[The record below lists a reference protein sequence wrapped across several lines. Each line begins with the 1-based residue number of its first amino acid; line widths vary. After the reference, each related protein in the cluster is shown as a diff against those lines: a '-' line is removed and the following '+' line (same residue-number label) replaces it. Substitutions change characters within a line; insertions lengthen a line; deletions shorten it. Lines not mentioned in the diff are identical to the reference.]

1 MARAKISLIGGG
13 QIGGNL
19 ALLAAQKELGD
30 IVIFDIP
37 KAEGMVKG
45 KALDLMQL
53 KPHDGYDANISGT
66 SDWKDLTDS
75 DVFIITAGLP
85 RKPGMDREDLLEINL
100 GIMTDVAENIKEYS
114 PNAFVI
120 VVSNPLDAM
129 VYAFY
134 KVSQLK
140 KNMVVGM
147 AGALDSARFRAFI
160 AMEVGCSVQDVTCM
174 VLGGHGDTMVPITRF
189 GTVGGV
195 PIESLINPD
204 RLEEIVNRTRFA
216 GGEIVKLFGNG
227 SAFYAPAQSAIEM
240 AESYLR
246 DKKRIIP
253 CASLC
258 EGEFGINGYFIG
270 VPSVIGSGGVENILE
285 FSLTEEEK
293 FELKNTLEAVKK
305 TAKDF
310 INARKSDRI
319 GILVFAGES
328 FIQCPLTIDKE
339 VLLALMDDI
348 QVAEQSYDGTAI
360 GMAIANATNRLRNSD
375 AKSKVMIL
383 LSDGSNNAGELDP
396 LTSADL
402 ASNFDI
408 KIYTIGAGTN
418 QDVSFIPGR
427 GYIRNEIDEVTLK
440 SIANRTNGKYFRATN
455 VVGLEDVYK
464 TIDEL
469 ERTEIEI
476 KEFTRYKELFGW
488 LLIPAMIIGLG
499 GHTIDRTIFRK
510 QL

>member
-1 MARAKISLIGGG
+1 MARAKILLIGGG

-53 KPHDGYDANISGT
+53 KPHDGYDANIYGT
-66 SDWKDLTDS
+66 SNWKDLKDS

-100 GIMTDVAENIKEYS
+100 GIMTDVAENIKKYS

-134 KVSQLK
+134 KVYQLK

-147 AGALDSARFRAFI
+147 AGALDSSRFRAFI

-174 VLGGHGDTMVPITRF
+174 VLGGHGDTMVPITRV

-270 VPSVIGSGGVENILE
+270 VPSMIGKNGVEKILE
-285 FSLTEEEK
+285 FELRDNEK
-293 FELKNTLEAVKK
+293 SALDNTLKAVKK
-305 TAKDF
+305 T
-310 INARKSDRI
+310 
-319 GILVFAGES
+319 
-328 FIQCPLTIDKE
+328 
-339 VLLALMDDI
+339 VLETKL
-348 QVAEQSYDGTAI
+348 
-360 GMAIANATNRLRNSD
+360 
-375 AKSKVMIL
+375 
-383 LSDGSNNAGELDP
+383 
-396 LTSADL
+396 
-402 ASNFDI
+402 
-408 KIYTIGAGTN
+408 
-418 QDVSFIPGR
+418 
-427 GYIRNEIDEVTLK
+427 
-440 SIANRTNGKYFRATN
+440 
-455 VVGLEDVYK
+455 
-464 TIDEL
+464 
-469 ERTEIEI
+469 
-476 KEFTRYKELFGW
+476 
-488 LLIPAMIIGLG
+488 
-499 GHTIDRTIFRK
+499 
-510 QL
+510 

>member
-1 MARAKISLIGGG
+1 MERAKISLIGGG

-53 KPHDGYDANISGT
+53 RPHDGYDANISGT
-66 SDWKDLTDS
+66 SNWKDLKDS

-100 GIMTDVAENIKEYS
+100 GIMTDVAENIKKYS

-174 VLGGHGDTMVPITRF
+174 VLGGHGDTMVPITRV

-195 PIESLINPD
+195 PIESLIKPD

-270 VPSVIGSGGVENILE
+270 VPSMIGKNGVEKILE
-285 FSLTEEEK
+285 FELRDNEK
-293 FELKNTLEAVKK
+293 SALDNTLEAVKK
-305 TAKDF
+305 T
-310 INARKSDRI
+310 
-319 GILVFAGES
+319 
-328 FIQCPLTIDKE
+328 
-339 VLLALMDDI
+339 VLETKL
-348 QVAEQSYDGTAI
+348 
-360 GMAIANATNRLRNSD
+360 
-375 AKSKVMIL
+375 
-383 LSDGSNNAGELDP
+383 
-396 LTSADL
+396 
-402 ASNFDI
+402 
-408 KIYTIGAGTN
+408 
-418 QDVSFIPGR
+418 
-427 GYIRNEIDEVTLK
+427 
-440 SIANRTNGKYFRATN
+440 
-455 VVGLEDVYK
+455 
-464 TIDEL
+464 
-469 ERTEIEI
+469 
-476 KEFTRYKELFGW
+476 
-488 LLIPAMIIGLG
+488 
-499 GHTIDRTIFRK
+499 
-510 QL
+510 

>member
-1 MARAKISLIGGG
+1 MERAKISLIGGG

-53 KPHDGYDANISGT
+53 RPHDGYDANISGT
-66 SDWKDLTDS
+66 SNWKDLKDS

-100 GIMTDVAENIKEYS
+100 GIMTDVAENIKKYS

-174 VLGGHGDTMVPITRF
+174 VLGGHGDTMVPITRV

-195 PIESLINPD
+195 PIESLIKPD

-270 VPSVIGSGGVENILE
+270 VPSKIGKNGVEKILE
-285 FSLTEEEK
+285 FELRDNEK
-293 FELKNTLEAVKK
+293 SALENTLEAVKK
-305 TAKDF
+305 T
-310 INARKSDRI
+310 
-319 GILVFAGES
+319 
-328 FIQCPLTIDKE
+328 
-339 VLLALMDDI
+339 VLETKL
-348 QVAEQSYDGTAI
+348 
-360 GMAIANATNRLRNSD
+360 
-375 AKSKVMIL
+375 
-383 LSDGSNNAGELDP
+383 
-396 LTSADL
+396 
-402 ASNFDI
+402 
-408 KIYTIGAGTN
+408 
-418 QDVSFIPGR
+418 
-427 GYIRNEIDEVTLK
+427 
-440 SIANRTNGKYFRATN
+440 
-455 VVGLEDVYK
+455 
-464 TIDEL
+464 
-469 ERTEIEI
+469 
-476 KEFTRYKELFGW
+476 
-488 LLIPAMIIGLG
+488 
-499 GHTIDRTIFRK
+499 
-510 QL
+510 

>member
-174 VLGGHGDTMVPITRF
+174 VLGGHGDTMVPITRV

-195 PIESLINPD
+195 PIESLIKPD

-270 VPSVIGSGGVENILE
+270 VPSMIGKNGVEKILE
-285 FSLTEEEK
+285 FELRDNEK
-293 FELKNTLEAVKK
+293 SALDNTLTAVKK
-305 TAKDF
+305 T
-310 INARKSDRI
+310 
-319 GILVFAGES
+319 
-328 FIQCPLTIDKE
+328 
-339 VLLALMDDI
+339 VLETKL
-348 QVAEQSYDGTAI
+348 
-360 GMAIANATNRLRNSD
+360 
-375 AKSKVMIL
+375 
-383 LSDGSNNAGELDP
+383 
-396 LTSADL
+396 
-402 ASNFDI
+402 
-408 KIYTIGAGTN
+408 
-418 QDVSFIPGR
+418 
-427 GYIRNEIDEVTLK
+427 
-440 SIANRTNGKYFRATN
+440 
-455 VVGLEDVYK
+455 
-464 TIDEL
+464 
-469 ERTEIEI
+469 
-476 KEFTRYKELFGW
+476 
-488 LLIPAMIIGLG
+488 
-499 GHTIDRTIFRK
+499 
-510 QL
+510 